1 MSTQTLIK
9 NYSSKTPKLFLVH
22 PLPPSTIAAPQFY
35 ALFGETTPIS
45 IYYDP
50 SNCYFSL
57 KCQPTCSIAPTVK
70 NSRAGHVRTYTSEY
84 FYKIQGDIKIKI
96 DQIIVKL
103 MTNIS
108 NSFLPLLWR
117 LELVL
122 SPLIILIGWQ
132 NNAIT

>member
-22 PLPPSTIAAPQFY
+22 PLPPSTIASPTILCIIWRNNSHFNLLWPLQL
-35 ALFGETTPIS
+35 LFQ
-45 IYYDP
+45 
-50 SNCYFSL
+50 L
-57 KCQPTCSIAPTVK
+57 KIPTHLLDTIK
-70 NSRAGHVRTYTSEY
+70 NLRAGHIRTYTSEY